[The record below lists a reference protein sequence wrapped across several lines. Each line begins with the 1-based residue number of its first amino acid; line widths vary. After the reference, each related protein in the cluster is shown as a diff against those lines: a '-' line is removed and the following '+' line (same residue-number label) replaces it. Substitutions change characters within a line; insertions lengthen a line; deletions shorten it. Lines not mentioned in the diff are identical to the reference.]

1 MSRDKIKKAR
11 AASLTMSEQDRLE
24 IKRLDSSPDET
35 KTFEKAKPYNA
46 NFKGLTIGKAIL
58 QPGYV
63 CEIDESCLTSH
74 TFYMISGRMKLV
86 MDDGTQD
93 ECGPGDVVMIP
104 SGHNM
109 SVIGNEPVIAI
120 AFENYSK

>member
-11 AASLTMSEQDRLE
+11 AASLTLSEQDRLE

-35 KTFEKAKPYNA
+35 KTFEKAKLYNA

-104 SGHNM
+104 SGHN
-109 SVIGNEPVIAI
+109 
-120 AFENYSK
+120 

>member
-35 KTFEKAKPYNA
+35 KTFEKAKLYNA

-58 QPGYV
+58 Q
-63 CEIDESCLTSH
+63 LH
-74 TFYMISGRMKLV
+74 LLV
-86 MDDGTQD
+86 FLLHFSSNN
-93 ECGPGDVVMIP
+93 IL
-104 SGHNM
+104 
-109 SVIGNEPVIAI
+109 VILALLL
-120 AFENYSK
+120 